1 MRSWGEKTEKE
12 KLPQIL
18 LALTRGI
25 CEQLREDD
33 AQMQNQTQTN
43 VNPQLKERRK
53 ENQQQEHRQT
63 REKWYNSR
71 PRPQNK

>member
-1 MRSWGEKTEKE
+1 MRSWGVKTQKK

-33 AQMQNQTQTN
+33 AQMQNPTQTN
-43 VNPQLKERRK
+43 VNPQHKERRK
-53 ENQQQEHRQT
+53 KPTTGTEPDK
-63 REKWYNSR
+63 REMV
-71 PRPQNK
+71 